1 MNRFRFDSKDS
12 AKIVTAI
19 IEGYREYIEHRLDRK
34 AKMHISSAFAW
45 TKGNFIESKIAEH
58 SSDLKLSYKTAK
70 AGLSW
75 DYLQFSHKDSNIL
88 FLIKNAHYFN
98 PDNFSYATLP
108 TSTNRTG
115 TKRTYL
121 HELSQINN
129 SVDFPD
135 IAKINRVEN
144 TQQLSFFVSEQH
156 ANEDLQNL
164 KREYDEFHILTYE
177 IDKALQ
183 ISKII
188 HYLPNPQNNI
198 AYEIEDLS
206 RYIAGAELTDEERS
220 IIAPEQ
226 EHDIIDPA
234 AFDIGILDK
243 ENKASN

>member
-1 MNRFRFDSKDS
+1 MR
-12 AKIVTAI
+12 
-19 IEGYREYIEHRLDRK
+19 Y
-34 AKMHISSAFAW
+34 
-45 TKGNFIESKIAEH
+45 
-58 SSDLKLSYKTAK
+58 
-70 AGLSW
+70 
-75 DYLQFSHKDSNIL
+75 
-88 FLIKNAHYFN
+88 
-98 PDNFSYATLP
+98 
-108 TSTNRTG
+108 
-115 TKRTYL
+115 
-121 HELSQINN
+121 
-129 SVDFPD
+129 
-135 IAKINRVEN
+135 
-144 TQQLSFFVSEQH
+144 
-156 ANEDLQNL
+156 
-164 KREYDEFHILTYE
+164 YDEFHILTYE